1 MNNPKLRMEELCKQL
16 HHFNFQYY
24 QNHTSDISDR
34 EFDALMLELEQLESK
49 HPEFA
54 DPNSP
59 TQRVGGKVAEGFE
72 KVKHRNPMLSLSN
85 TYSEEEVVAFFER
98 VEKEWGGFPQMVG
111 ELKYDGVA
119 ISLWYENRRLVKA
132 LTRGDGEFGEDVTAN
147 IRTVKTIP
155 LVLPDTAPDGFF
167 EARGEVVFFHE
178 DFEKLNKLRE
188 EQGQPLYANPRNTA
202 SGTLKLLDSAEV
214 ARRNLSVFIYG
225 VYGLEGVQ
233 TLKQGF
239 DALQLLGF
247 PTPEESKR
255 RIQLCSNAQEV
266 LEFVQYWSQER
277 QHLNFEI
284 DGAVLKIND
293 FNIQQELGFTAKFPK
308 WAIAYKF
315 ETERAVTKLDR
326 VTYQVGRT
334 GAITPVANLTPV
346 QLAGTTVKRASLHNL
361 DQIEKLDLRTGDQVF
376 VEKGGEIIP
385 KIVGVEESSNRN
397 QLPKVEFPKG
407 CPECNT
413 ELVRKEGE
421 AQHYCSNADQCPPQV
436 KGRLEHYISKKAL
449 DIQGWGKETI
459 ALFVD
464 RGILRN
470 PADFYSLTSSAFEGL
485 EGFKEKS
492 IENCLSGIE
501 ESKQKPF
508 EKVLFGLG
516 IRYVGETTAKKL
528 VAQFNSIE
536 KLQEASYEELIA
548 TEEVGGK
555 IAESIL
561 EYFANTENLNII
573 DRLKQ
578 NGVRFAGEA
587 KSEKQGNQLDGL
599 SFVVSG
605 VFESFSREELK
616 ALIENH
622 GGTIKSGVSKNVNFL
637 VAGDKMGPSKLE
649 KAEKLEVEIISEEDL
664 MKKIERL

>member
-132 LTRGDGEFGEDVTAN
+132 LTRGDGEYGEDVTAN

-385 KIVGVEESSNRN
+385 KIVGVEESSNRD